1 VIRGGVR
8 AVLLHSYGPPENL
21 QLQEVPDP
29 ALERPH
35 DVLVEV
41 RAASINPIDWKIR
54 AGLQRGLL
62 RLKLPWT
69 LGLDVAGRVLA
80 VGSAVTRFAVGDEVM
95 GCPDFRRP
103 GSYAE
108 KCLLE
113 EGLLVHKPG
122 NLSFE
127 EAAALPLVGLTAW
140 QCLLPRLQER
150 PGQRVLVQAGSGGV
164 GHIAIQ
170 LAKRPWTAGE
180 RAWVATTCSE
190 QNRTFVESLGA
201 DRVVDYH
208 KERWWEVL
216 PELDVILDAV
226 GGEER
231 EIALRHL
238 QRGGRLASIVS
249 GIPQNTEAYGPTL
262 GTLAT
267 GLGVASLWVRGKLRG
282 VQAVTVLKQ
291 THTAQLEALVKLAA
305 EGELRVHI
313 DRTFPLEQAAQAHA
327 YGETGRIRGKVVLV
341 P

>member
-1 VIRGGVR
+1 VR

-21 QLQEVPDP
+21 QIGEAPDP
-29 ALERPH
+29 APERPT

-54 AGLQRGLL
+54 AGAQRGVL
-62 RLKLPWT
+62 RYRLPWT

-80 VGSAVTRFAVGDEVM
+80 VGPAVTRFAVGDEVM
-95 GCPDFRRP
+95 GCPDVRRP

-108 KCLLE
+108 RCVLE
-113 EGLLVHKPG
+113 ERLLVRKPAK
-122 NLSFE
+122 LSFE
-127 EAAALPLVGLTAW
+127 EAASIPLVGLTAW

-164 GHIAIQ
+164 GHLAIQ

-190 QNRTFVESLGA
+190 HNRAFVEELGA
-201 DRVVDYH
+201 DQVVDYK
-208 KERWWEVL
+208 KEKWWEVL
-216 PELDVILDAV
+216 SDLDLVLDAV

-231 EIALRHL
+231 ELALRHVK
-238 QRGGRLASIVS
+238 RGGRVASIVS
-249 GIPQNTEAYGPTL
+249 GMPENTEAYGPLL
-262 GTLAT
+262 GTLAS
-267 GLGVASLWVRGKLRG
+267 GLGVLSFWTRGRLRG
-282 VQAVTVLKQ
+282 VQTVTILKQ
-291 THTAQLEALVKLAA
+291 THTDQLEALAQLAG
-305 EGELRVHI
+305 EGALRVHV

-341 P
+341 PSQAPR